1 MTTMTPAWRR
11 WPRTTAA
18 LLVMVMVMVAT
29 GAVAISA
36 MAAAVPA
43 PAPTSTPVPAPAPA
57 AEPAAEAADGGVTL
71 KSLQAEVDDLK
82 RAVAADPKNGVKQ
95 LELSKRYEQLGEAQA
110 AEGELAAGLANYLLG
125 IELAERLA
133 SSSARNAQWQ
143 FNLSYQ
149 FENTADVQLKAG
161 NRAGALKSYQTSLR
175 LRDRLATSDPANV
188 EWQRALAVACG
199 KLGQLG
205 SIAGSAAERRALLE
219 RGLSILRAQQPRQP
233 AAAGADRV
241 DDADNVLRTEWELAL
256 RRLK

>member
-11 WPRTTAA
+11 LHTTAA
-18 LLVMVMVMVAT
+18 LLVMVAV

-36 MAAAVPA
+36 VAAALPA
-43 PAPTSTPVPAPAPA
+43 PAPTSTPAPAPAPAPA

-149 FENTADVQLKAG
+149 FENTADIQLKAG
-161 NRAGALKSYQTSLR
+161 DRAGALKSYQTSLR
-175 LRDRLATSDPANV
+175 LRERLATSDPANV

-219 RGLSILRAQQPRQP
+219 RGLSILRAQQPHQP